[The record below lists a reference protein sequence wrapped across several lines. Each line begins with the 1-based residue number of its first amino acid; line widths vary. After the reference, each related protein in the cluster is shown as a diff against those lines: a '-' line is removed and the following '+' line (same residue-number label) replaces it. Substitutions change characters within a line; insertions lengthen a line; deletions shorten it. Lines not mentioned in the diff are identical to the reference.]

1 MPVSIK
7 QINSK
12 LIGVPLN
19 VIDISPINIV
29 IALLS

>member
-7 QINSK
+7 QINGK